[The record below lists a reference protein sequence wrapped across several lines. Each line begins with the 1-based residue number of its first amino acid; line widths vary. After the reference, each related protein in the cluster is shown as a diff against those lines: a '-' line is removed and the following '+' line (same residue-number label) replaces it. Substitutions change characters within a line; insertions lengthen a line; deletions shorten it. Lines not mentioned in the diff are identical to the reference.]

1 MLFALDTVASL
12 IVKLDTETEELALTI
27 RRVKFFMK
35 VHYRESQM
43 VKVNVV
49 LKKMVVAK
57 AK

>member
-35 VHYRESQM
+35 ERYRESQT

-49 LKKMVVAK
+49 LKK
-57 AK
+57 